1 MAQEIKNTFLKSKM
15 NKDLDDRILPNG
27 EYRDALNISVGRS
40 EDNDVGALE
49 NIIGNDLLSATN
61 LVGDGLEIIG
71 IYASDTN
78 EAIYVF
84 LTNYA
89 DSNPNEPT
97 TAPEDSLHYIYS
109 YNSNTNTYTK
119 LVEGAFLNFSKTNRI
134 IGINLLE
141 ELLFWTDN
149 RNQPRKINITLARVI
164 DSGDA
169 PINSGA
175 KAAGPAPPPP
185 PPAAS
190 SSYYTKEH
198 QISVAKYSPY
208 KAIEL
213 YTKTTVTNSAGGTN
227 DSIYVTG
234 DLEGFYTAYIGA
246 AMTSADNNGT
256 NYLFVESVSFDGTN
270 TRIKANKVI
279 NPVPSTNELW
289 TLTKSTMTNEDA
301 TLNWPGDPN
310 YLEDVYAR
318 FSYRFKYDDNEY
330 SLMAPFTQIAYI
342 PTQKG
347 FWINGDED
355 AAYQSTVVQFMKN
368 NVQNIG
374 LVIYLP
380 DEIRNLETNYKV
392 QEIDILFREA
402 GSLAVKVLESV
413 PISVINNSLDSDIRN
428 NTSNVYIYDYQSRKP
443 YRVLPE
449 AQTVRVYDK
458 VPIRAFSQES
468 AGSRVIYGNYIDKH
482 TPPETL
488 NYNCR
493 IANKLSFG
501 KFTNFIEYPNSSVK
515 RNRNYQIGFVLA
527 DKYGRS
533 SPVILSSVD
542 KGVLSAT
549 EGFFSGST
557 IYSPYDEADTSTDIK
572 TWFGDAISVT
582 VNSSV
587 QSFLNSTTGTPG
599 LYATEVKYQ
608 GGGNGIGY
616 AVVDG
621 STISSNVYTFT
632 IDLVFQ
638 TTNKNVPRV
647 GDYLRGEN
655 TDYVEVTNVANPA
668 GTLTYTVTTIGQVNQ
683 SYLFVQPPS
692 GIPAL
697 RFAYGINDLGW
708 YSYKV
713 VVKQTQQDYYNAY
726 LPGFLNGYPVS
737 KLNPDSTPVDE
748 PFVEFPTNELNK
760 TAHVVLLNDNINKIP
775 RDLEEVGPTQ
785 RQYRSSVKLYGRVN
799 NFIFSGDNTKN
810 RQYFPR
816 TNYSANA
823 TNDVASTI
831 STAREL
837 EFAPDWIYNSAGL
850 YQLNTNP
857 YVARISTSEDSTNNP
872 LGVILSQPNA
882 EDPPVETAVL
892 TPMLTIYE
900 TEAQESLLDIY
911 WESTTEG
918 LISDLNEDIN
928 TSVGGGSQ
936 IQIAGVSLEESD
948 PSGQPITDYF
958 YAISAEG
965 QVLTTSVFSNL
976 RVTNAYGDNVQSD
989 FSLQNADVG
998 SPEEGGARIILVNPL
1013 VFTSESA
1020 IKDIFTFVF
1029 TAEIFN
1035 TLGVSQG
1042 TTEQTITGA
1051 LGNIDPDIVY
1061 SGDAPIVIAEDV
1073 TEIVPASDFVGSVN
1087 GSINAGQNTVGL
1099 VWSMEV
1105 FPVGSAVPLDPA
1117 IRDEMGW
1124 VINSTTG
1131 EITKPP
1137 YRVDLGTYTIK
1148 VTLTDASGGEGARTN
1163 TLDLTV
1169 QVKPALLNT
1178 GILPEPVTCLTTTSG
1193 LEMKEKAIRDTNKA
1207 IASFDFY
1214 QNNDV
1219 AGFRQPVNGIFYISE
1234 ENLSPNQTLYNEDNT
1249 MDVTNAFWSLQPN
1262 DGWDLNVYRVGYD
1275 GHTKGT
1281 IAMSINMFMNPDDVV
1296 PGTWTFDHVLGVKS
1310 VEWYYRFAATASGL
1324 SATGWAPIPRD
1335 ADENQSGG
1343 IVSGGL
1349 FDPPYFAQRFPT
1361 HDQYRPLSKNTCP
1374 PTVNKTPWWALSDLQ
1389 DNQFIQQPNKGN
1401 KDSLYC
1407 WNTWDTN
1414 LFVTGVRT
1422 SNYKAYPSAISDGRK
1437 IEYAIVVEQL
1447 TSVSCTGSSPDL
1459 QGIDCATAWVTINDL
1474 NRSTCVPVN
1483 GSNIATD
1490 PTAVFEVQRST
1501 EENGPQIF
1509 EGELNLWLE
1518 TPAVAGFDVL
1528 YTNIYFG
1535 EMISTLFTDPEMTT
1549 PYKPASADAQFINY
1563 NYKDLSTG
1571 IFYTNAETGQAL
1583 KGKLQWGASFNS
1595 ITGSKMSYTD
1605 QVGSIF
1611 TTEQPIVE
1619 VNGNRNPIY
1628 VKGTATTIQ
1637 SIDGEYF
1644 DQWPPGAPYTPND
1657 GPCG

>member
-49 NIIGNDLLSATN
+49 NIIGNDLLSATD
-61 LVGDGLEIIG
+61 LGGGGLEIIG

-84 LTNYA
+84 LTNYT

-97 TAPEDSLHYIYS
+97 TAPEGSLHYIYS
-109 YNSNTNTYTK
+109 YNSNTNAYTK

-175 KAAGPAPPPP
+175 KAAGPAPTPP

-213 YTKTTVTNSAGGTN
+213 YTKTTVTNSAYGAN

-234 DLEGFYTAYIGA
+234 DFEEFYTAYIGA

-557 IYSPYDEADTSTDIK
+557 IYSPYDDADTSTDIK

-582 VNSSV
+582 VNSNV

-608 GGGNGIGY
+608 SGGSGIGY

-638 TTNKNVPRV
+638 ATNKNVPRV

-775 RDLEEVGPTQ
+775 RDLQEVGPEQ

-816 TNYSANA
+816 TSFSANA

-831 STAREL
+831 ATAREL
-837 EFAPDWIYNSAGL
+837 EFAPDWIYNSVGL

-857 YVARISTSEDSTNNP
+857 YIARISTSEDSTDNP
-872 LGVILSQPNA
+872 LGVILSQPNT
-882 EDPPVETAVL
+882 EVPPVQTAVL

-976 RVTNAYGDNVQSD
+976 RVTNAYGNIVDRD
-989 FSLQNADVG
+989 FSLENAAVG

-1013 VFTSESA
+1013 VFTSVSA
-1020 IKDIFTFVF
+1020 IRDIFTFVF

-1051 LGNIDPDIVY
+1051 LGNIFPDIVY
-1061 SGDAPIVIAEDV
+1061 SGDASIVIAEDV

-1087 GSINAGQNTVGL
+1087 GSINTGQNTVGL

-1105 FPVGSAVPLDPA
+1105 FPRGSAVPIQPNT
-1117 IRDEMGW
+1117 IGW

-1137 YRVDLGTYTIK
+1137 YGVDIGSYTIE
-1148 VTLTDASGGEGARTN
+1148 VTLTDASGGEGSLSN
-1163 TLDLTV
+1163 TETINV
-1169 QVKPALLNT
+1169 QVKPALVNSGVIPGGCRVSTRPFNMVDPNQRNT
-1178 GILPEPVTCLTTTSG
+1178 
-1193 LEMKEKAIRDTNKA
+1193 AKA
-1207 IASFDFY
+1207 IASFGPY
-1214 QNNDV
+1214 EGSDV
-1219 AGFRQPVNGIFYISE
+1219 MGFREPVNGIFYISE
-1234 ENLSPNQTLYNEDNT
+1234 NNLSPNQRLYNEANPMQGD
-1249 MDVTNAFWSLQPN
+1249 NAFWDLQLN
-1262 DGWDLNVYRVGYD
+1262 DGWDLEIYQVGN
-1275 GHTKGT
+1275 GSHTKGT
-1281 IAMSINMFMNPDDVV
+1281 IAMSINMFMNPDDGNTG
-1296 PGTWTFDHVLGVKS
+1296 GTWEFDHVLGVKS
-1310 VEWYYRFAATASGL
+1310 VKWYYRLQAESLYPATA
-1324 SATGWAPIPRD
+1324 WAAMPRE
-1335 ADENQSGG
+1335 ADTNNSW
-1343 IVSGGL
+1343 
-1349 FDPPYFAQRFPT
+1349 YNNFPFS
-1361 HDQYRPLSKNTCP
+1361 DSYRPLRKNSCNQP
-1374 PTVNKTPWWALSDLQ
+1374 DYAKTPWWATSPLQNNSIYQQ
-1389 DNQFIQQPNKGN
+1389 DNFGN
-1401 KDSLYC
+1401 KDPLYC
-1407 WNTWDTN
+1407 WSTWNTD
-1414 LFVTGVRT
+1414 LHVTGVRT
-1422 SNYKAYPSAISDGRK
+1422 SNYKAYPLAISAGRK
-1437 IEYAIVVEQL
+1437 IEYAVVVEQL
-1447 TSVSCTGSSPDL
+1447 TSVSCTGRSPNL
-1459 QGIDCATAWVTINDL
+1459 QGYDCATAWVTITDL
-1474 NRSTCVPVN
+1474 NDSTCVPVN
-1483 GSNIATD
+1483 GSN
-1490 PTAVFEVQRST
+1490 AVVPGNVLEVQRST
-1501 EENGPQIF
+1501 EENGPQ
-1509 EGELNLWLE
+1509 EGNLWLQ
-1518 TPAVAGFDVL
+1518 TPADAGFDVL

-1535 EMISTLFTDPEMTT
+1535 EMISTLFTDAAMTT
-1549 PYKPASADAQFINY
+1549 PYKPASADATFINY
-1563 NYKDLSTG
+1563 NYKDLSANVV
-1571 IFYTNAETGQAL
+1571 YTNPEDGQEL
-1583 KGKLQWGASFNS
+1583 MIGQLQWGASFNS
-1595 ITGSKMSYTD
+1595 ITGSKILPSD

-1611 TTEQPIVE
+1611 TSEKPPVIDSNT
-1619 VNGNRNPIY
+1619 GFRNRLY
-1628 VKGTATTIQ
+1628 LHSTATTIQ
-1637 SIDGEYF
+1637 TVDGQYF
-1644 DQWPPGAPYTPND
+1644 NQWPPNRPFIPNN
-1657 GPCG
+1657 GPPC